1 MEEELKRSFE
11 EKGLLPAV
19 VQEAASG
26 RVLMLAYMNEEA
38 WRKTLETGE
47 THFWSRSRQRLWRKG
62 ETSGHCQAVQRI
74 YYDCDAD
81 TLLVQV
87 IQTGVACHTGQ
98 ESCFYREILLP
109 PGAGAGAPGDGVPAW
124 AGQQGPPAGAAILEA
139 VYRVIQERKDQKRS
153 DSYVCRLWEKGKDQI
168 QKKVIEEAAEV
179 LMSSA
184 VGDRAGLVYEMADLW
199 FHALVLLGYW
209 EIAPEEIYAE
219 LGRRFGKSGIR
230 EEKQP

>member
-1 MEEELKRSFE
+1 MEGDLKSSFE
-11 EKGLLPAV
+11 KVGLLPAV
-19 VQEAASG
+19 VQDAVTG

-38 WRKTLETGE
+38 LRRTLETGE

-87 IQTGVACHTGQ
+87 IQKGVACHTGQ
-98 ESCFYREILLP
+98 ESCFYREVPLLSQ
-109 PGAGAGAPGDGVPAW
+109 GAGEQGSKGDG
-124 AGQQGPPAGAAILEA
+124 GPRKEEARPPEAILGA
-139 VYRVIQERKDQKRS
+139 IYQVIQERKSQKRT
-153 DSYVCRLWEKGKDQI
+153 DSYVCRLWEKGKDHI

-179 LMSSA
+179 LMSSTA
-184 VGDRAGLVYEMADLW
+184 GDREGLVYEMADLC

-209 EIAPEEIYAE
+209 DIAPDEIYAE
-219 LGRRFGKSGIR
+219 LRRRFGKSGIR
-230 EEKQP
+230 EERGD